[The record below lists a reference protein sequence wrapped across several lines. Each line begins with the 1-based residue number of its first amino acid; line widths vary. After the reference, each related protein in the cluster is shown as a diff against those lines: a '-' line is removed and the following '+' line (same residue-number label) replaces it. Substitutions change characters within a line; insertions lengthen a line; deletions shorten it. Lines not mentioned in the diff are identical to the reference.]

1 MDYSVFKSKIVIGDT
16 CIYITK
22 KFNWFNRLMIKL
34 IFGITVENVDIVE
47 E

>member
-1 MDYSVFKSKIVIGDT
+1 MDYSVFKSKIVIGDYS
-16 CIYITK
+16 IYITK